1 MKNEK
6 PVSNLNESGNA
17 PENELGRSVSEKS
30 EKYAVGDE
38 SDTERNEKNLGLRRI
53 GFRP

>member
-17 PENELGRSVSEKS
+17 PKNELGRSVSEK
-30 EKYAVGDE
+30 A
-38 SDTERNEKNLGLRRI
+38 RNTLSATKAIPNVTKNLGLRRI